1 MKYFDLISEST
12 KYLNKIIKLSA
23 SDFEKTGYTIKN
35 DIGGEINFFDSS
47 AGCEGTYSKG
57 STLFDVKG
65 MDIQIATRVGANG
78 IELVVFDDNGNY
90 LTSEMV
96 TLKKGISLFRKI
108 MPNLEM
114 PYAVFPNNKRN
125 EPVFT
130 SKFETIIRNT
140 NNRPVFILKNSAQKE
155 ISFYRGDNT
164 SKNKGK
170 IEDEI
175 AKFEKA
181 GQKIRPKATKILKE
195 IFPELYG
202 EPDFELNDSILIS
215 FDKFSKDKLY
225 QKFLSGMDKNSRTG
239 WAIEIDSKG
248 VYIHGLIGNTSDGYA
263 VKRFDFSDYGK
274 TPNSMNTMKKF
285 MISSGAIDYT
295 IALAGRIFGE
305 MEAYSNYIKNGGV
318 LD

>member
-1 MKYFDLISEST
+1 MKYSNFINEST

-35 DIGGEINFFDSS
+35 DVGGEIRFFDDS
-47 AGCEGTYSKG
+47 ASCGGTYSRG
-57 STLFDVKG
+57 STVFEVKG
-65 MDIQIATRVGANG
+65 MDIQIATRVGVNS
-78 IELVVFDDNGNY
+78 IELIVFDENGDY

-114 PYAVFPNNKRN
+114 PYAVFPNNKWN

-130 SKFETIIRNT
+130 AKFETIIRNT
-140 NNRPVFILKNSAQKE
+140 NNRPVFILKNSAQNE
-155 ISFYRGDNT
+155 IPFYRGDST
-164 SKNKGK
+164 SKNKGSV
-170 IEDEI
+170 EDEI
-175 AKFEKA
+175 VKFEKA
-181 GQKIRPKATKILKE
+181 GQKIRPKAVKILKE

-202 EPDFELNDSILIS
+202 EPDFELNDSILVG

-225 QKFLSGMDKNSRTG
+225 QKFLNRMDKDSRTG
-239 WAIEIDSKG
+239 WAIEINSKG
-248 VYIHGLIGNTSDGYA
+248 VYIHGLIGNTSDGY
-263 VKRFDFSDYGK
+263 VGKRFEFSDYGK
-274 TPNSMNTMKKF
+274 TPNSMNAMKKF

-305 MEAYSNYIKNGGV
+305 MEAYTNYIKNGGV